1 MIIILLILKEFIH
14 NSHMPSSSDYP
25 SEMFYVLKHQM
36 ISESMNQ
43 NLIDTSQLASLVMEI
58 THHSVSLSDL
68 EFT

>member
-1 MIIILLILKEFIH
+1 
-14 NSHMPSSSDYP
+14 MPSSSDYP